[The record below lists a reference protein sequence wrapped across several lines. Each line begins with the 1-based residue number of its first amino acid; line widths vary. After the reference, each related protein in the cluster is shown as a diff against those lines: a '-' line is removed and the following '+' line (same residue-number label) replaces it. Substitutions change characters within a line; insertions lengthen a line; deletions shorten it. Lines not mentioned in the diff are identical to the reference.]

1 MVLIDNNL
9 RVLNFLGMLLHGPKK
24 ESVYIFFL
32 AEGSRKTSGMFFIY
46 PAMCA
51 SQFRVQYMY
60 VGGYKWLRRFLKP
73 LMRIYSFPRKLIFCV
88 YNDLLRNYSFFCLFF
103 PNNSCLCPLFSFLA
117 SPSLAPGLSGCLW
130 CRRRTSNLVSNPS
143 TAHTHALTLRGKHKH
158 RYTKELLRK
167 THLCTLREWNMK
179 WLWEKWTF
187 YLCLFLSTKTV
198 PMQ

>member
-1 MVLIDNNL
+1 MVLIDNNM

-88 YNDLLRNYSFFCLFF
+88 YNDLLRNFSFFPKQFM
-103 PNNSCLCPLFSFLA
+103 PVSTFLISSITIFGTGA
-117 SPSLAPGLSGCLW
+117 KWLSLVQEK
-130 CRRRTSNLVSNPS
+130 NLKPCES

-167 THLCTLREWNMK
+167 THLCTLRECNMK

-187 YLCLFLSTKTV
+187 YFCLFLSTKTV